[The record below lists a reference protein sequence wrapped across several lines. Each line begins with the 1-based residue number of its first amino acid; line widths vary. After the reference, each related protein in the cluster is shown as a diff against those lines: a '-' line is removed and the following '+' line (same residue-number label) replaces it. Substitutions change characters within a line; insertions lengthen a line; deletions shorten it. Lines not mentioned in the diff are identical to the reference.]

1 MENQC
6 VCPGDV
12 IANSQ
17 QYQSGAGTYVRNN
30 CIHSALVGFVRVVV
44 STEVDLKPTLEV
56 HRANEKP
63 SVVPFPGDVVICKVT
78 KVNPRFATVKIV
90 CVGDVPLVNDFPA
103 VIRQLEVRQTQIDEV
118 EIYKCFRPGDVVRA
132 EVISLGDK
140 NSYYLSTAKNE
151 YGVIFA
157 QSVAGATMI
166 PISWDLMQCP
176 KTKITEHRKVAKID

>member
-132 EVISLGDK
+132 EVVSTSTPSLHLFQFFTSCK
-140 NSYYLSTAKNE
+140 HKSQFFRAKLFPLALA
-151 YGVIFA
+151 VD
-157 QSVAGATMI
+157 
-166 PISWDLMQCP
+166 ISW
-176 KTKITEHRKVAKID
+176 